1 MKKFLLRL
9 LCAAMAV
16 LLMIPVIPRA
26 FAGGQGISLSEY
38 IRDGEKRH
46 FVESMLSYHLRE
58 NNTVRTTLEEGYSAV
73 FFFEGCSDNMED
85 PDLSDL
91 SYYRV
96 SAVCIALKLDESG
109 DPEIIYFND
118 DCSTLPDRPLE
129 YGAWTLDG
137 FGEVGP
143 ATICDGTYELYS
155 VYHAGSYEAL
165 HIRTSYEDTTVSAVY
180 LTPEGHVIH
189 PATYINI
196 HTRTGNHALET
207 AMWSAGC
214 LLVGDGR
221 WYDFTNLVLAT
232 YYSNYEKFAVDRKVG
247 CVTINR
253 LQLQEQ
259 MYALYGDEA
268 AVDTL
273 LVSSRCERPEIYLER
288 CTSNTPMEEK
298 MVQAALPVELMSL
311 PSSNSVDARSIPV
324 TRLNQ
329 GDKIDICGSIVNTK
343 GQLWYEV
350 SFFGENCYI
359 PAGSV
364 EEIPPSTFFQRLREF
379 FSFS

>member
-1 MKKFLLRL
+1 MNKFLFRL

-16 LLMIPVIPRA
+16 LLLIPVIPRA
-26 FAGGQGISLSEY
+26 YAGTQGISLSQY
-38 IRDGEKRH
+38 IRNAEKRH
-46 FVESMLSYHLRE
+46 FVESMLSYHLQANE
-58 NNTVRTTLEEGYSAV
+58 TVQKTLNDGYSAV

-96 SAVCIALKLDESG
+96 SAVCIALKLDEAG

-118 DCSTLPDRPLE
+118 DCSTLPDRPVE
-129 YGAWTLDG
+129 YGAWEIEAYG
-137 FGEVGP
+137 KVGP
-143 ATICDGTYELYS
+143 ATVCDGTYELYS

-165 HIRTSYEDTTVSAVY
+165 HIRTNYEDATVSAVY

-232 YYSNYEKFAVDRKVG
+232 YYSNYEKFAIDQKVG

-259 MYALYGDEA
+259 MYDLYGDEE

-273 LVSSRCERPEIYLER
+273 LVASRCERPEIYLEQ

-298 MVQAALPVELMSL
+298 LVQAAVKVDVMSL
-311 PSSNSVDARSIPV
+311 PCSNGVDARSIPV
-324 TRLNQ
+324 TRLNE

-350 SFFGENCYI
+350 SFFGENCYV

-364 EEIPPSTFFQRLREF
+364 EEIQPPTFFQRLREF

>member
-1 MKKFLLRL
+1 MKKILFRL

-16 LLMIPVIPRA
+16 LLLIPVSPRA
-26 FAGGQGISLSEY
+26 NAGAQGISLSQY
-38 IRDGEKRH
+38 IRNGEKRH

-58 NNTVRTTLEEGYSAV
+58 NETVRNTLKDGYSAV

-96 SAVCIALKLDESG
+96 SAVCIALKLDEAG
-109 DPEIIYFND
+109 NPEIIYFND

-129 YGAWTLDG
+129 YGAWEIEAYG
-137 FGEVGP
+137 KVGP
-143 ATICDGTYELYS
+143 ATVCDGTYELYS

-165 HIRTSYEDTTVSAVY
+165 HIRTSYEDATVSAVY

-232 YYSNYEKFAVDRKVG
+232 YYSNYDRFAVDRKVG

-259 MYALYGDEA
+259 MYELYGDEA

-273 LVSSRCERPEIYLER
+273 LVSSRCERPGIYLER
-288 CTSNTPMEEK
+288 CSPNTPMEEQ
-298 MVQAALPVELMSL
+298 MVQAAVAVDVMSL
-311 PSSNSVDARSIPV
+311 PCSNSVDARSIPV
-324 TRLNQ
+324 TRLNE

-350 SFFGENCYI
+350 SFFGENCYV

-379 FSFS
+379 FSLT

>member
-1 MKKFLLRL
+1 MKKILFRL
-9 LCAAMAV
+9 LCVVMAV
-16 LLMIPVIPRA
+16 LLLIPSVPRA
-26 FAGGQGISLSEY
+26 FAGDPVISLSQH
-38 IRDGEKRH
+38 IRNAQKRH

-58 NNTVRTTLEEGYSAV
+58 NETVRRTLQDGYSAV
-73 FFFEGCSDNMED
+73 FFFEGCSDNMDD

-96 SAVCIALKLDESG
+96 SAVCIALKLDKSG
-109 DPEIIYFND
+109 EPEIIYFND
-118 DCSTLPDRPLE
+118 DCSTLPDRPRE
-129 YGAWTLDG
+129 YGAWELEAIG
-137 FGEVGP
+137 KVGP
-143 ATICDGTYELYS
+143 ATVCDGTYELYS

-189 PATYINI
+189 PATYINV

-232 YYSNYEKFAVDRKVG
+232 YYSNYETFEIDQKVG

-253 LQLQEQ
+253 LHLQEQ
-259 MYALYGDEA
+259 MYTLYEDRA

-298 MVQAALPVELMSL
+298 LVQAAVGVELMSL
-311 PSSNSVDARSIPV
+311 PCSNSVDARSIPV
-324 TRLNQ
+324 TRLEK

-350 SFFGENCYI
+350 SFFGENCYV
-359 PAGSV
+359 PAGCV
-364 EEIPPSTFFQRLREF
+364 EDIPPMTFFQRIREF
-379 FSFS
+379 FSLS